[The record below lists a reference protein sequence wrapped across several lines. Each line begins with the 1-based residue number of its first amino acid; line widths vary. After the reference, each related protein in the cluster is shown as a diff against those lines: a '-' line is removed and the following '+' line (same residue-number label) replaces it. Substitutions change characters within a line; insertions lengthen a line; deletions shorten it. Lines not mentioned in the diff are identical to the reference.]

1 MLLMT
6 KTNFRRSLLAMAVVS
21 SLSIASAPLLAAD
34 SASSG
39 FLTGTAVN
47 ADGAQLGNVKITIV
61 NKDTGLT
68 RTVETSGNGNYR
80 FPLLPTGTY
89 SFTAEKDGYL
99 VAKQD
104 NVKVGIGDKTIF
116 DITLGTSQQE
126 METISVT
133 GSRISRID
141 TTSSEAVT
149 IVDQELLM
157 RIPVARDITSVALLA
172 PGTTQGDAGFGNLAS
187 FGGSSVGENAF
198 YVNGMNVTNFR
209 NGLGGAEV
217 PFEFYDTFE
226 VKTGGYSA
234 EFGRSTGG
242 VVNATTKRGTNEF
255 EWGASVYFEPS
266 SLRASTPQTYRT
278 AEGIELYGTEIYS
291 TDQSRT
297 QTGENN
303 YNLWAGGALVED
315 KLFYYGLVN
324 FQQRTSDLASTSNDY
339 EREAADLFYALKL
352 DYYITEDHILELT
365 AFDSSSDLDSVK
377 YNWDPANK
385 EQTSR
390 RGDYTLKRGGKTYSL
405 KYTGILSDSFTMS
418 AMAGINEANYSNVN
432 AGNSPFGTYPA
443 VYERFSGTD
452 LGEWALFSPSVE
464 EDKRHAYRMD
474 FDWYLTDSHT
484 LRFGIDYEQLEA
496 KNETRRAG
504 GAAYRYQGCDLDE
517 VKKGDP
523 SSCTIVRKEVY
534 ENVGDF
540 ETKSY
545 AYYIT
550 DTWQVTDE
558 LTLSLG
564 LRNEAFQNFNKA
576 GEKFVDVDDQ
586 WAPRIGASWD
596 VLGDGTTKVFAN
608 YGRYFLPVATNT
620 NVRLAGDEL
629 YTRQFFEVL
638 GIKDDISKEPILGD
652 ALSEMDVFSDGKLK
666 NTAETVNA
674 NIDPMYQDEFILGFQ
689 TLVTDDWSIGV
700 KGTYRDLKSSLED
713 IAIDKGFN
721 DYVERE
727 FGNSCTMCDGFH
739 YYVLTNPGQDVTIT
753 TDPDGEDGPLAN
765 QAYTI
770 SAADL
775 GYPEAERSYY
785 SVDLS
790 LNKAWNDGWMMDFTY
805 TWSQSMG
812 NNEGFVR
819 SDNEQDDAG
828 LTTNFDQPGLTD
840 GADGYLPNDRRHQV
854 KLFAAYEIVENLTV
868 GANFWWKTGRPINS
882 FGLHPTDAFASL
894 YGAEAF
900 YTNGQ
905 LAPRGSGGRTPNT
918 WNLDLSMQ
926 YVLELESTDITFRA
940 DIFNVFNNDEVTE
953 VNEVAEYIDYYDS
966 DFGGYRGAADPDYGL
981 ATDYQTP
988 RYVRLSASIKF

>member
-1 MLLMT
+1 MT

-157 RIPVARDITSVALLA
+157 RVPVARDITSVALLA
-172 PGTTQGDAGFGNLAS
+172 PGTTQGDAGFGKLAS

-242 VVNATTKRGTNEF
+242 VVNATTKRGTNDF
-255 EWGASVYFEPS
+255 EWGASAYFEPE
-266 SLRASTPQTYRT
+266 SLRAKTPQVYRT
-278 AEGIELYGTEIYS
+278 PEGEAYYGSPYYNGVTSATRI
-291 TDQSRT
+291 
-297 QTGENN
+297 GENN
-303 YNLWAGGALVED
+303 YNIWASGALVED
-315 KLFYYGLVN
+315 KLFYYGLIN
-324 FQQRTSDLASTSNDY
+324 YKDRGTRSGSAFNYY
-339 EREAADLFYALKL
+339 ETDIGDIFYALKL
-352 DYYITEDHILELT
+352 DYYITENHILELT
-365 AFDSSSDLDSVK
+365 AFDSTSDTES
-377 YNWDPANK
+377 NQWSWDAATG
-385 EQTSR
+385 EVVR
-390 RGDYTLKRGGKTYSL
+390 DVAGAGVLERGGKTYSL

-418 AMAGINEANYSNVN
+418 LMAGVNEASYSDVN
-432 AGNSPFGTYPA
+432 AKNDIVWVADYSSGKRVGPA
-443 VYERFSGTD
+443 RELRYST
-452 LGEWALFSPSVE
+452 PSVE
-464 EDKRHAYRMD
+464 EDKRTAYRMD

-484 LRFGIDYEQLEA
+484 LRFGLDYENLEA
-496 KNETRRAG
+496 LNETERAG
-504 GAAYRYQGCDLDE
+504 GGVAYYYRCADTPESIDDYN
-517 VKKGDP
+517 
-523 SSCTIVRKEVY
+523 SCSRVWRNEY
-534 ENVGDF
+534 RNNGSF

-545 AYYIT
+545 AYYLT
-550 DTWQVTDE
+550 DTWQVTDD

-564 LRNEAFQNFNKA
+564 LRNEAFQNYNVV
-576 GEKFVDVDDQ
+576 GEKFVDVNNQ
-586 WAPRIGASWD
+586 WAPRLGASWD
-596 VLGDGTTKVFAN
+596 VMGDGNMKAFAN

-620 NVRLAGDEL
+620 NVRLAGAETYLRQWFAIDAVDPETGVPTLGDPITGQQVLSDGNVKNTDEL
-629 YTRQFFEVL
+629 
-638 GIKDDISKEPILGD
+638 
-652 ALSEMDVFSDGKLK
+652 
-666 NTAETVNA
+666 VNA
-674 NIDPMYQDEFILGFQ
+674 DLEPMYQDEFILGFQ
-689 TLVTDDWSIGV
+689 TLITDDISVGV

-713 IAIDKGFN
+713 VAIDKGFN

-727 FGNSCTMCDGFH
+727 FGSSCTMCDGFH
-739 YYVLTNPGQDVTIT
+739 YYVLTNPGTSDVTIT
-753 TDPDGEDGPLAN
+753 TDPDGDGPLPL

-770 SAADL
+770 PNADL

-785 SVDLS
+785 SVDVN
-790 LNKAWNDGWMMDFTY
+790 LNKAWNDGWMLDFTY

-819 SDNEQDDAG
+819 SDNEQSDAG

-854 KLFAAYEIVENLTV
+854 KMFAAYEIMENLTV
-868 GANFWWKTGRPINS
+868 GANFWWKTGRPINA
-882 FGLHPTDAFASL
+882 FGFHPTDVFASW
-894 YGAEAF
+894 YGADSFAN
-900 YTNGQ
+900 NGEIV
-905 LAPRGSGGRTPNT
+905 PRGTMGRTPNT

-940 DIFNVFNNDEVTE
+940 DVFNVFNNDDITE
-953 VNEVAEYIDYYDS
+953 VDEIAEVYLDS
-966 DFGGYRGAADPDYGL
+966 DPVTGRDFGEPNPDYML
-981 ATDYQTP
+981 PTNFQTP